1 VEDGM
6 QKDTGRIEELA
17 NLARALDSGREN
29 PKDWVEIKEETANFL
44 QSRLNRAER
53 QKLMHLLRNREKLT
67 LQDMRT
73 AVAEMRG

>member
-1 VEDGM
+1 M